1 MEVVTSDQVH
11 EHAQVHGQ
19 GPERD
24 GEPEPARRAFM
35 KGKATVSGGGGG
47 GGGRFADKR
56 AEADV
61 GTNGPTL
68 TMPKS
73 WELSQFVSIELF
85 RRSPRVVGSLE
96 HDLPEVTRAVPEPHK
111 ESRHQH
117 PQKSFDLLSE
127 EFTLLRP
134 LLLSDDVDV
143 RRATSCDLVVSDE
156 LLVSRHRPRALA
168 TETWAR
174 RTRRRIGCG

>member
-1 MEVVTSDQVH
+1 
-11 EHAQVHGQ
+11 
-19 GPERD
+19 
-24 GEPEPARRAFM
+24 M

-127 EFTLLRP
+127 ELLLLRSP
-134 LLLSDDVDV
+134 
-143 RRATSCDLVVSDE
+143 C
-156 LLVSRHRPRALA
+156 
-168 TETWAR
+168 
-174 RTRRRIGCG
+174 